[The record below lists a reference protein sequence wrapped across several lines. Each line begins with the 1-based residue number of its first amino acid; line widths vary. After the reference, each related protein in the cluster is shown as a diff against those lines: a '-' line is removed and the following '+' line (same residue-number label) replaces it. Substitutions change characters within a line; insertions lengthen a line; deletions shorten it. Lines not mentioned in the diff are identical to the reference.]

1 MLPPMA
7 DRLLLLLLVVN
18 APLYVVAGHCC
29 FGDTRRFFRAL
40 RGTLRAEPDW
50 PAAWRFAAWA
60 ALCAV
65 LVFAEHRILLER
77 LA

>member
-1 MLPPMA
+1 MA
-7 DRLLLLLLVVN
+7 DSLLLVLLLAN
-18 APLYVVAGHCC
+18 APLFVVAGHCC
-29 FGDTRRFFRAL
+29 FGGTRRFFSAL
-40 RGTLRAEPDW
+40 RGSLRGAPDW
-50 PAAWRFAAWA
+50 RSAARFAAWA